1 MAAPTALTV
10 SVDQEEYSKFEI
22 ADGRAT
28 ITVTVVASGGGD
40 MSGEQVTLELIK
52 ARRDRD
58 AAPYTTT
65 LTISGST
72 DPQSLEHQIDLNLVV
87 DSDNLNLIRRGYYF
101 MRATSVTTP
110 AATADTA
117 DFPISIVTAQQLR
130 KVWLF
135 GLNLEASDVRNIKL
149 PPTNITGVEI
159 VEVNSTHE
167 LGFEVLNYVYTDNTG
182 SGGNVVRQLSWG
194 GGPAVSVTVPG
205 RYLLRRDC
213 SSDYIVV
220 QVRSMTGLG
229 TTDGT
234 TKDELLVTKDFMTD
248 DMLRKFNEKAAD
260 WWENDKVAGVF
271 LEPTRLVTKKSLT
284 TTPTIDWDF
293 IVPGITFYAVQPAKW
308 IDILFP
314 YSGLLRIDELFGQ
327 IANTRVVDIALQWA
341 EISERNGFVQL
352 VPFNQEVAF
361 QFIGLVWVESLRGRV
376 ELPDFWNFD
385 AMAGLRQ
392 VDPVIREML
401 GKKAAIDALT
411 IAGHAFRGGFATQS
425 LSRDGVSESV
435 SYTASAIYGI
445 YSATIEDYRKFI
457 NKEIKQLKGRY
468 RGVSMLVA

>member
-1 MAAPTALTV
+1 MGAPTALTI
-10 SVDQEEYSKFEI
+10 SIDQDEYSKYEV

-28 ITVTVVASGGGD
+28 ITVTVTASGGGD
-40 MSGEQVTLELIK
+40 MTGEGITLELRK

-58 AAPYTTT
+58 AISYMAT
-65 LTISGST
+65 LTVAAGT
-72 DPQSLEHQIDLNLVV
+72 DPISIEHQIDLNGVT
-87 DSDNLNLIRRGYYF
+87 DNDELNLIRRGQYF
-101 MRATSVTTP
+101 LRATSVTTP
-110 AATADTA
+110 AVTTDSS
-117 DFPISIVTAQQLR
+117 DFPISIVTARQLR
-130 KVWLF
+130 KTWLF
-135 GLNLEASDVRNIKL
+135 GLNLEASDVRNVKF

-159 VEVNSTHE
+159 WEVNSSHTI
-167 LGFEVLNYVYTDNTG
+167 GFEVLTYIYIDNTG
-182 SGGNVVRQLSWG
+182 TGGNIIRQLSWG
-194 GGPAVSVTVPG
+194 GGPAVSILAPG

-213 SSDYIVV
+213 SPDYLVV
-220 QVRSMTGLG
+220 QIRSLSALG
-229 TTDGT
+229 TASA
-234 TKDELLVTKDFMTD
+234 KDELLVTKDFMTD

-271 LEPTRLVTKKSLT
+271 LEPTRIITKPNLTLVTA
-284 TTPTIDWDF
+284 PDWDF
-293 IVPGITFYAVQPAKW
+293 IVPAITFYAVQPAKW

-314 YSGLLRIDELFGQ
+314 YPGLLRIDTLFGQ
-327 IANTRVVDIALQWA
+327 IADTRIVDIAIEWA

-376 ELPDFWNFD
+376 ELPNFWNFN
-385 AMAGLRQ
+385 AMAGLRN

-411 IAGHAFRGGFATQS
+411 IAGHAFRGGFSSQS

-468 RGVSMLVA
+468 RGVNMLVA

>member
-10 SVDQEEYSKFEI
+10 SFDQDEYSKFEV

-40 MSGEQVTLELIK
+40 MSGEEITLELRK
-52 ARRDRD
+52 ARRSRD
-58 AAPYTTT
+58 AIPYTTT
-65 LTISGST
+65 LTVSGST
-72 DPQSLEHQIDLNLVV
+72 DPQTLEHQIDLNSVT
-87 DSDNLNLIRRGYYF
+87 DSDELNLVRRGLYF
-101 MRATSVTTP
+101 LRATSVTTP
-110 AATADTA
+110 AVTTDSS

-130 KVWLF
+130 KTWLF
-135 GLNLEASDVRNIKL
+135 GLNLEASDVRNVKFQ
-149 PPTNITGVEI
+149 PTNITGVE
-159 VEVNSTHE
+159 VWEVNSTHE
-167 LGFEVLNYVYTDNTG
+167 IGFEVLTYIYTDNVG
-182 SGGNVVRQLSWG
+182 AGGNLVIQLSWG
-194 GGPAVSVTVPG
+194 AGPAVSITAPG
-205 RYLLRRDC
+205 RYLLKRDC
-213 SSDYIVV
+213 ASDYIVV
-220 QVRSMTGLG
+220 QIRSMSALPTANAQ
-229 TTDGT
+229 
-234 TKDELLVTKDFMTD
+234 DELLVTKDFMTD
-248 DMLRKFNEKAAD
+248 DLLRKFNEKAAD

-271 LEPTRLVTKKSLT
+271 LEPTRLITKPNLALVNV
-284 TTPTIDWDF
+284 PDWDL
-293 IVPGITFYAVQPAKW
+293 IVPAITFYAVQPAKW

-314 YSGLLRIDELFGQ
+314 YPGLLRIDSLFGQ
-327 IANTRVVDIALQWA
+327 IADTRIVDIALEWA

-361 QFIGLVWVESLRGRV
+361 QFIGLVWVESLRGTV
-376 ELPDFWNFD
+376 ELPNFWNFD
-385 AMAGLRQ
+385 CMAGLRT

-411 IAGHAFRGGFATQS
+411 IAGHAFRGGFSSQS

-468 RGVSMLVA
+468 RGVNMLVA